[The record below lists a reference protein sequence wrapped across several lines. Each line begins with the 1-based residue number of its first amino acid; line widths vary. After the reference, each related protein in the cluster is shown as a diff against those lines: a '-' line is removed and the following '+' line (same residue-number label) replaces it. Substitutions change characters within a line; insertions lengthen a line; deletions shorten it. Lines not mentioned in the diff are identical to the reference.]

1 MKMVLKT
8 AIAAVLSISF
18 AGASFG
24 AAHADG
30 LSGAYLAGRHAA
42 NLADV
47 DQAGRFF
54 ARALARDPGNPGLMG
69 QALVYQT
76 AAGRV
81 DRALSI
87 ARNLLTLDPA
97 HRLSALVL
105 TSEEI
110 RQGDF
115 ATAQRRLTETPEAF
129 HPLVGALLSAWTA
142 HGLGDEAG
150 VSSAFDGL
158 DDRTIIQVFSGY
170 HLGLIRLAQDDAKGA
185 ETAFDK
191 AMGLLS
197 APTGRMARGYA
208 AVLRRAGRADEARQ
222 VYERAM
228 SIAVGDAVLER
239 ELASLDAGQA
249 PLMAVATPAH
259 GAAEALFGLASALGQ
274 EGGKGLSLFYTRLAM
289 HLRPDFSDAALLT
302 AALLEDREQ
311 FGLAVK
317 AYESIKADNPNS
329 RAAEIGR
336 AEALHRMG
344 EDDKA
349 VEALEQLTRRSP
361 DAIDA
366 HIALGDLMR
375 RLQRFAEGAVA
386 YDAAITLMAAE
397 ERETWVL
404 YYQRG
409 ISLERSEQW
418 ERAEVDFFKALE
430 LSPEQPLV
438 LNYLGYSWLEKG
450 LNLDKALGMIQKA
463 VDQRPEDGYIVDS
476 LGWAHYLRNDFPN
489 AVTELERAVQLQPV
503 DPVINDH
510 LGDALWRV
518 GRRLEAEF
526 QWKRAMSFE
535 PDDHD
540 AIRIKRKLKIGL
552 DRVLAEEVE
561 LDDSEEI
568 NGGEAETV
576 KDDG

>member
-1 MKMVLKT
+1 MKIVMR
-8 AIAAVLSISF
+8 IAF
-18 AGASFG
+18 AATLCAGFG
-24 AAHADG
+24 AAAYGDG
-30 LSGAYLAGRHAA
+30 LSGSYLAGRHAA
-42 NLADV
+42 ATADV
-47 DQAGRFF
+47 DQAGRYF
-54 ARALARDPGNPGLMG
+54 ARALARDPGNPGLME

-81 DRALSI
+81 DQALSL
-87 ARNLLTLDPA
+87 ARDLIEIEPD

-105 TSEEI
+105 TVEDI
-110 RQGDF
+110 RLGDL
-115 ATAQRRLTETPEAF
+115 AAAQTRLTDAPEAY
-129 HPLVGALLSAWTA
+129 HPLVGALLAAWTA
-142 HGLGDEAG
+142 HGLGDQDAIDATFA
-150 VSSAFDGL
+150 SL
-158 DDRTIIQVFSGY
+158 DDRTIIQVFAGY
-170 HLGLIRLAQDDAKGA
+170 HLGLIRLAEDDLPGA
-185 ETAFDK
+185 EAAFDE

-208 AVLRRAGRADEARQ
+208 AVLRRAGREDEARE
-222 VYERAM
+222 VYLRAM
-228 SIAVGDAVLER
+228 SVAVGDAVFER
-239 ELASLDAGQA
+239 ELASLDAGDP
-249 PLMAVATPAH
+249 PLMAVATPAD

-274 EGGKGLSLFYTRLAM
+274 EGGKRLSLFYTRLAL

-302 AALLEDREQ
+302 AELLEDQEQ
-311 FGLAVK
+311 YALAVK
-317 AYESIKADNPNS
+317 AYESIDAASPHN

-336 AEALHRMG
+336 AEALHQMG
-344 EDDKA
+344 QDDKA

-386 YDAAITLMAAE
+386 YDAAIELMAAE
-397 ERETWVL
+397 ERETWIL

-409 ISLERSEQW
+409 ITLERSDQW
-418 ERAEVDFFKALE
+418 ARAEADFFKALE
-430 LSPEQPLV
+430 LSPDQPLV

-450 LNLDKALGMIQKA
+450 LNLDEALPMIQKA
-463 VDQRPEDGYIVDS
+463 VDQRPDDGYIVDS
-476 LGWAHYLRNDFPN
+476 LGWAHYLRGDFPS
-489 AVTELERAVQLQPV
+489 AVKELERAIELRPV

-535 PDDHD
+535 PDEHD
-540 AIRIKRKLKIGL
+540 AIRIKRKLRVGL
-552 DRVLAEEVE
+552 DQVLKEEAAQDAE
-561 LDDSEEI
+561 
-568 NGGEAETV
+568 EAETV

>member
-1 MKMVLKT
+1 MKTIFKT
-8 AIAAVLSISF
+8 ALAALMAIS
-18 AGASFG
+18 SG
-24 AAHADG
+24 AAAFGDG
-30 LSGAYLAGRHAA
+30 LSGSYLAGRHAA

-54 ARALARDPGNPGLMG
+54 ARALARDPGNPGLME

-87 ARNLLTLDPA
+87 AVDLLAIEPN

-105 TSEEI
+105 TAEDI
-110 RQGDF
+110 REGDLRS
-115 ATAQRRLTETPEAF
+115 AQARLTASPEAF

-142 HGLGDEAG
+142 HGLEDQAS
-150 VSSAFDGL
+150 VDAAFAGL
-158 DDRTIIQVFSGY
+158 DERTIIQVFAGY
-170 HLGLIRLAQDDAKGA
+170 HLGLIRLAEGDAKRA
-185 ETAFDK
+185 EEAFDK
-191 AMGLLS
+191 AMGLLT

-208 AVLRRAGRADEARQ
+208 AVLRSAGRTDDARA

-228 SIAVGDAVLER
+228 TIAVGDAVLAR
-239 ELASLDAGQA
+239 ELASLHAGEPA
-249 PLMAVATPAH
+249 LMSVATPAD

-274 EGGKGLSLFYTRLAM
+274 EGGKRLSLFYTRLAL

-302 AALLEDREQ
+302 AELLEDQEQ
-311 FGLAVK
+311 YALAVK
-317 AYESIKADNPNS
+317 AYESISTGSPHS

-336 AEALHRMG
+336 AEALHQMG
-344 EDDKA
+344 EDAKA
-349 VEALEQLTRRSP
+349 VEALEQLKRRSP
-361 DAIDA
+361 EAIDA

-375 RLQRFAEGAVA
+375 RLQRFDEGALA
-386 YDAAITLMAAE
+386 YDAAIDLMAAE

-409 ISLERSEQW
+409 ITLERSDQW
-418 ERAEVDFFKALE
+418 TRAEADFFKALE
-430 LSPEQPLV
+430 LSPDQPLV

-450 LNLDKALGMIQKA
+450 LNLDRALEMIQKA
-463 VDQRPEDGYIVDS
+463 VDQRPEDGYIIDS
-476 LGWAHYLRNDFPN
+476 LGWAYYLLGDFPN
-489 AVTELERAVQLQPV
+489 AVKELERSAQLRPV

-535 PDDHD
+535 PTDDD
-540 AIRIKRKLKIGL
+540 AIRIKRKLRVGL
-552 DRVLAEEVE
+552 DKVLAEEAE
-561 LDDSEEI
+561 TID
-568 NGGEAETV
+568 GEAETV

>member
-1 MKMVLKT
+1 MNRVIRF
-8 AIAAVLSISF
+8 AFAAALSV
-18 AGASFG
+18 GFG
-24 AAHADG
+24 AAAYGDG
-30 LSGAYLAGRHAA
+30 LSGSYLAGRHAA
-42 NLADV
+42 ATADV
-47 DQAGRFF
+47 DQAGRYF
-54 ARALARDPGNPGLMG
+54 ARALARDPGNPGLME

-81 DRALSI
+81 EQALSLAQDLI
-87 ARNLLTLDPA
+87 AIEPD

-105 TSEEI
+105 TVEDI
-110 RQGDF
+110 RLGDL
-115 ATAQRRLTETPEAF
+115 TAAQARLTDTPEAF

-142 HGLGDEAG
+142 HGLDDQDAID
-150 VSSAFDGL
+150 ATFAGL
-158 DDRTIIQVFSGY
+158 DDRTIIQVFAGY
-170 HLGLIRLAQDDAKGA
+170 HLGLIRLAEDDLAGA
-185 ETAFDK
+185 EAAFDE

-208 AVLRRAGRADEARQ
+208 AALRRAGREDEARE
-222 VYERAM
+222 VYLRAM

-239 ELASLDAGQA
+239 ELASLDAGEP
-249 PLMAVATPAH
+249 PLMDVATPAD

-274 EGGKGLSLFYTRLAM
+274 EGGKRLSLFYTRLAL

-302 AALLEDREQ
+302 AELLEDQDQ
-311 FGLAVK
+311 FALAVK
-317 AYESIKADNPNS
+317 AYERIDAESPHS

-344 EDDKA
+344 QDDKA

-375 RLQRFAEGAVA
+375 RLERFAEGAVA
-386 YDAAITLMAAE
+386 YDAAIELMAAA
-397 ERETWVL
+397 ERETWIL

-409 ISLERSEQW
+409 ITLERSDQW
-418 ERAEVDFFKALE
+418 ARAEADFFKALE
-430 LSPEQPLV
+430 LSPDQPLV

-450 LNLDKALGMIQKA
+450 LNLDEALPMIQKA

-476 LGWAHYLRNDFPN
+476 LGWAHYLRGDYPN
-489 AVTELERAVQLQPV
+489 AVKELERAIELRPV
-503 DPVINDH
+503 DAVINDH

-518 GRRLEAEF
+518 GRHLEAEF

-535 PDDHD
+535 PDPHD
-540 AIRIKRKLKIGL
+540 AVRIKRKLQVGL
-552 DRVLAEEVE
+552 DQVLEEE
-561 LDDSEEI
+561 ASLDDE
-568 NGGEAETV
+568 EAETV

>member
-1 MKMVLKT
+1 MKFLFGTAFAKT
-8 AIAAVLSISF
+8 AMAAALSLCCGAAVS
-18 AGASFG
+18 
-24 AAHADG
+24 ADG
-30 LSGAYLAGRHAA
+30 LSGSYLAGRHAA
-42 NLADV
+42 TIADV
-47 DQAGRFF
+47 DQAGRYF
-54 ARALARDPGNPGLMG
+54 ARALARDPGNPGLME

-81 DRALSI
+81 EQALSL
-87 ARNLLTLDPA
+87 ARDLIDIQPD

-105 TSEEI
+105 TAEDI
-110 RQGDF
+110 RAGNLD
-115 ATAQRRLTETPEAF
+115 AAQARLSATPEAF

-142 HGLGDEAG
+142 HGLRQFEK
-150 VSSAFDGL
+150 VESAFESL
-158 DDRTIIQVFSGY
+158 DDRTIIQVFAGY
-170 HLGLIRLAQDDAKGA
+170 HLGLIRLAEDDVPAA
-185 ETAFDK
+185 EAAFDK

-208 AVLRRAGRADEARQ
+208 AMLRRADRKDEARK

-239 ELASLDAGQA
+239 ELSTLAAGEPA
-249 PLMAVATPAH
+249 LMAVSTPAD

-274 EGGKGLSLFYTRLAM
+274 EGGKRLSLFYTRLAL

-302 AALLEDREQ
+302 AELLEDQEQ
-311 FGLAVK
+311 FALAVK
-317 AYESIKADNPNS
+317 AYESIDATNPHS

-349 VEALEQLTRRSP
+349 VEALQQLTRRSP
-361 DAIDA
+361 EAVDA

-375 RLQRFAEGAVA
+375 RIQRFAEGAQA
-386 YDAAITLMAAE
+386 YDVAVDLMAAAD
-397 ERETWVL
+397 RETWVL

-409 ISLERSEQW
+409 ITLERSDQW
-418 ERAEVDFFKALE
+418 ERAEADFFKALE
-430 LSPEQPLV
+430 LSPDQPLV

-450 LNLDKALGMIQKA
+450 LNLEKALPMIQKA
-463 VDQRPEDGYIVDS
+463 VDQRPDDGYIVDS
-476 LGWAHYLRNDFPN
+476 LGWAYYLRGDFEN
-489 AVTELERAVQLQPV
+489 AVVELERAVELRPV

-510 LGDALWRV
+510 LGDALWQV

-535 PDDHD
+535 PDAHD
-540 AIRIKRKLKIGL
+540 AIRIKRKLQVGL
-552 DRVLAEEVE
+552 DQVLEEETVSDPE
-561 LDDSEEI
+561 A
-568 NGGEAETV
+568 AETV